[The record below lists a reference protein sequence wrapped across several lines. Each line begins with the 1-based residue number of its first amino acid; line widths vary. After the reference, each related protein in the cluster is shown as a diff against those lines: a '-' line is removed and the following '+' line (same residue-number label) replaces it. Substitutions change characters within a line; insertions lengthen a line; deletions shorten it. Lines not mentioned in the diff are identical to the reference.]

1 MKLKRI
7 KFLVIFLFVIS
18 LSFSQKLTTSID
30 TLSIKIGEEVTYS
43 LEINQKVSESLINQI
58 NYQLKNSKIE
68 LNKYFIDNEDNKTKI
83 VLKFTSFETGKHI
96 IPTFNLTIDNET
108 LQTSSYQI
116 EVLDVQVD
124 ENKPFEDIKPIVE
137 TPLNFWDY
145 LKWYKTE
152 IIFCILIILL
162 IIFLWLYFKKKN
174 THSNQEIEISLYK
187 KTINQLNELKN
198 NELISNSQF
207 REVYIQLSEILRNYL
222 TEKFNIPAKILL
234 TNDLNEYLIREK
246 IIESPQVEIIKNTL
260 QTSDYVKFAKFIPT
274 QELTKRHIQEAI
286 DIIHLLEKQHEIHHL
301 TETTNPN
308 QKPLKYRKI

>member
-1 MKLKRI
+1 VKLKRI
-7 KFLVIFLFVIS
+7 KFLVVFLFVIS

-162 IIFLWLYFKKKN
+162 IIFLWLYFKR
-174 THSNQEIEISLYK
+174 
-187 KTINQLNELKN
+187 KT
-198 NELISNSQF
+198 
-207 REVYIQLSEILRNYL
+207 
-222 TEKFNIPAKILL
+222 
-234 TNDLNEYLIREK
+234 
-246 IIESPQVEIIKNTL
+246 
-260 QTSDYVKFAKFIPT
+260 
-274 QELTKRHIQEAI
+274 HIQI
-286 DIIHLLEKQHEIHHL
+286 KKLKFHYIRKQSINL
-301 TETTNPN
+301 IN
-308 QKPLKYRKI
+308 